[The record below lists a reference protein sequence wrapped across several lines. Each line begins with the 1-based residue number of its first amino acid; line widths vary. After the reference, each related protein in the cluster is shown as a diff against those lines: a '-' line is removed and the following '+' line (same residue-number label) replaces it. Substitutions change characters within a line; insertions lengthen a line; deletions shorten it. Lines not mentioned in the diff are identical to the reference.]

1 MAASLN
7 KVFLAGNLTRDPEV
21 RYTPSGTAVAKLGLA
36 VSDSYTNKA
45 GEKVETTCFVD
56 VDVWSRQ
63 AEACGEYL
71 SKGSP
76 VLVEGR
82 LQLDQWES
90 KEGEKRSK
98 LKVHADRIQFLG
110 RSKKGEMADAPAG
123 AGGGRSSYAPRQ
135 EPAAQ
140 APVDDVAPGGAAG
153 GGEGENP
160 DDLPF

>member
-1 MAASLN
+1 MTTLN

-45 GEKVETTCFVD
+45 GEKVESTCFVD
-56 VDVWSRQ
+56 VDVWARQ
-63 AEACGEYL
+63 AETCGEYL
-71 SKGSP
+71 TKGSP

-98 LKVHADRIQFLG
+98 LKVHAERVQFLG
-110 RSKKGEMADAPAG
+110 RPRKAEMGDGPEDAGSGRGSRERTPA
-123 AGGGRSSYAPRQ
+123 P
-135 EPAAQ
+135 EEDAA
-140 APVDDVAPGGAAG
+140 GAAG
-153 GGEGENP
+153 GASGNE